1 MRRTTLEFTT
11 LAAALMLASPA
22 PTYADASGSINFRD
36 AKWTVADAVAYPDD
50 EEIEIVFTEA
60 KLDRA
65 EMAQDGK
72 IDTFDIMR
80 SDGRS
85 ITINVDADG
94 PTMCIDF
101 STGNGGGSSCN
112 SDFPP
117 TITLTTRTAD
127 RVAGSMQ
134 WGETDGEHIHVRF
147 DLPIEGA
154 ATGGKVARPGTPL
167 PADGGEPGKAV
178 KAHFAALTKGDWKQ
192 MKAISH
198 PERVAM
204 MEASEAE
211 GNHMELFEMLRSFM
225 PKNPKITGGTVD
237 GDNAVVDFTAEEDG
251 KPVTGQAEVVRFE
264 GKWYTTGTSTG
275 G

>member
-11 LAAALMLASPA
+11 LAAALMLVNPA

-36 AKWTVADAVAYPDD
+36 AQWTVADAVAYPDD

-134 WGETDGEHIHVRF
+134 WGETQGEHIHVRF

-264 GKWYTTGTSTG
+264 GKWYTAGTSTG